1 MSIQQQLGEPDYIS
15 EGFEFYAGT
24 ESSVHYHDHRHA
36 EIEIVLVLNA
46 AEVHVA
52 WQTSRNQH
60 QERQLGSNQLCIIPS
75 QQLHSL
81 WWEDTAEYI
90 FIFLRPTFLQRT
102 AHDWVQG
109 SSIELKEQY
118 AIANSLIQSLALTMR
133 STLSAETLDHLYLD
147 SLINVLVIHLL
158 KTYADCQLTT
168 PAPLKTA
175 SKQGLNKVID
185 YIDESLDQ
193 DLRLI
198 KLAEVANMSESSFC
212 HQFKARMGTSPH
224 QYVIQQRIKRAK
236 LLLLN
241 RDLSIVEIAY
251 RCGFNSQSHLTIY
264 FRQHTGM
271 TPNAYRTT
279 HI

>member
-15 EGFEFYAGT
+15 EGFEFYSGT
-24 ESSVHYHDHRHA
+24 ESSIHYRDHRHA
-36 EIEIVLVLNA
+36 EIEIALILNDA
-46 AEVHVA
+46 AVHVA
-52 WQTSRNQH
+52 WQTSHSQR
-60 QERQLGSNQLCIIPS
+60 QERQLENNQLCIIPS

-81 WWEDTAEYI
+81 WWEDAAEYI
-90 FIFLRPTFLQRT
+90 FIFLRPTFLKRM
-102 AHDWVQG
+102 AHDWVQE

-133 STLSAETLDHLYLD
+133 STLSAEALDHLYLD

-158 KTYADCQLTT
+158 KTYTGCQLTT

-175 SKQGLNKVID
+175 SKQWLNKVID

-212 HQFKARMGTSPH
+212 HQFKAQMGTSPH
-224 QYVIQQRIKRAK
+224 QYVIRQRIKRAK